1 MGERRRTL
9 GVAERLDAVG
19 GAIERPRERLLA
31 AGAAM
36 LPDAELIGLVLGCAG
51 PEPAH
56 AAALRLL
63 GRHGSLPELS
73 RMSPSELSRAIG
85 AARSA
90 RLSAALELG
99 RRAVAPR
106 PRGGHVRSAAEV
118 YALVRTRL
126 AHLTREEFHV
136 LLLDARH
143 RVVALRRVA
152 EGGVSACALTSR
164 EVFEPAI
171 REAAPAIVAIHNH
184 PSGDPSPSQ
193 DDVVLTRRLEEAA
206 DVLGIAL
213 LDHVVVGDAG
223 FTSLHSW
230 GAR

>member
-152 EGGVSACALTSR
+152 EGGVSACALTPR
-164 EVFEPAI
+164 DVFEPAI

-213 LDHVVVGDAG
+213 LYHVVVGDAG
-223 FTSLHSW
+223 FTSLRSW